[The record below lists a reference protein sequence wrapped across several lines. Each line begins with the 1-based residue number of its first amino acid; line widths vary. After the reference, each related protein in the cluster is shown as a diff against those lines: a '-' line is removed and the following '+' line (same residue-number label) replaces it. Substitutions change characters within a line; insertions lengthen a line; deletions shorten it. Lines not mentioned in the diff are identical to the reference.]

1 MQWHNGLLWAWN
13 SALNPDILQAYL
25 LYQQKMQRLS
35 GGATLR
41 IWAMFCAVSFSWKPG
56 GILSTGVPMG
66 RPGAQCSVHNRLS
79 WMHTVTTMR
88 TMRNTSIVILN
99 DELWS
104 TRSCDC
110 IDESSHS
117 PKSCA
122 SDAAKP
128 AGAWEFANRTVAAS
142 SSQLASLSNDVAS
155 DSGSTWNR
163 PLQTCRLAN
172 SRWSQSHYCREAVF
186 HHQSLPGDW
195 RFEVKKRL
203 QAEKQQVQTVHVDK
217 MSALTTIFLVNKG
230 RVIATMCLPWP
241 LLSAY
246 HVQVGIFKQLRHLL
260 KLL

>member
-35 GGATLR
+35 GSATLR

-79 WMHTVTTMR
+79 WMYTVTTMR

-128 AGAWEFANRTVAAS
+128 AGAWEFANRTVAALLPS
-142 SSQLASLSNDVAS
+142 WLLYPM
-155 DSGSTWNR
+155 T
-163 PLQTCRLAN
+163 LQVILVL
-172 SRWSQSHYCREAVF
+172 RETG
-186 HHQSLPGDW
+186 HC
-195 RFEVKKRL
+195 K
-203 QAEKQQVQTVHVDK
+203 HVDLQIRDGH
-217 MSALTTIFLVNKG
+217 SHTIAERLCFITNLCPEIEDLKWK
-230 RVIATMCLPWP
+230 RD
-241 LLSAY
+241 
-246 HVQVGIFKQLRHLL
+246 FKQRSNRY
-260 KLL
+260 KLCTSTRCQH

>member
-1 MQWHNGLLWAWN
+1 MSLE
-13 SALNPDILQAYL
+13 
-25 LYQQKMQRLS
+25 LS
-35 GGATLR
+35 TESRHSSSIFTVSTKNAAIVWQCNAKDLGHV
-41 IWAMFCAVSFSWKPG
+41 CAVSFSWKPG

-128 AGAWEFANRTVAAS
+128 AGAWEFANRTVAALLPS
-142 SSQLASLSNDVAS
+142 WLLYPM
-155 DSGSTWNR
+155 T
-163 PLQTCRLAN
+163 LQVILVL
-172 SRWSQSHYCREAVF
+172 RETG
-186 HHQSLPGDW
+186 HC
-195 RFEVKKRL
+195 K
-203 QAEKQQVQTVHVDK
+203 HVDLQIRDGH
-217 MSALTTIFLVNKG
+217 SHTIAERLCFITNLCPEIEDLKWK
-230 RVIATMCLPWP
+230 RD
-241 LLSAY
+241 
-246 HVQVGIFKQLRHLL
+246 FKQRSNRY
-260 KLL
+260 KLCTSTRCQH

>member
-1 MQWHNGLLWAWN
+1 MQWHNGLLSAWN
-13 SALNPDILQAYL
+13 SAALNPDILQAYL

-88 TMRNTSIVILN
+88 NTSIVILN
-99 DELWS
+99 DEVWS
-104 TRSCDC
+104 TRSGDC
-110 IDESSHS
+110 IDESS

-128 AGAWEFANRTVAAS
+128 AGAWEFANRTVAALLPS
-142 SSQLASLSNDVAS
+142 WLLYPM
-155 DSGSTWNR
+155 T
-163 PLQTCRLAN
+163 LQVILVLRETGHCKHVDLQIRGVHSHTIAERL
-172 SRWSQSHYCREAVF
+172 VF

-195 RFEVKKRL
+195 RFEVKKR
-203 QAEKQQVQTVHVDK
+203 QDVHVDK
-217 MSALTTIFLVNKG
+217 MSALTTIVLVNKG
-230 RVIATMCLPWP
+230 RVIASMCLPWP